1 MQSEEQKIL
10 RLIRSLDEE
19 NKNLGQLALL
29 KNLKES
35 NVIFWY
41 LELETIRTELLSDVK
56 TKMTELLGWSVEKL
70 ALENLDK
77 IMSFIQSKEPS
88 PLVIN
93 KFFNYYNQYLY
104 SLLSQ
109 SWHTQIKSE
118 IKNQIHALNGEQF
131 STESIQ
137 DL

>member
-109 SWHTQIKSE
+109 SWQTQIKSE

>member
-77 IMSFIQSKEPS
+77 IMSFIQSKEPN

-93 KFFNYYNQYLY
+93 KFFNSPIPNINF
-104 SLLSQ
+104 
-109 SWHTQIKSE
+109 QIFKRTR
-118 IKNQIHALNGEQF
+118 L
-131 STESIQ
+131 
-137 DL
+137 